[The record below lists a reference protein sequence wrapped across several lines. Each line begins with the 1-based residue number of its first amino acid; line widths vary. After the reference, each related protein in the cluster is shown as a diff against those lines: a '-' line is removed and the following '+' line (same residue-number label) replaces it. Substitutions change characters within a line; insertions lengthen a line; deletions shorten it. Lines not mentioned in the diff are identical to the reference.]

1 MRFVS
6 EIGRGALAMLFASHE
21 SSYRVPSDCYMMS
34 AHRVFGLSPGQASHD
49 RKGPRCNESPGALR
63 GSGSFFTTLSSSMSG
78 ERTPISMLIMDNIP
92 ISPCPHYCI
101 RLHDRIA
108 NIFKEITAEV
118 GAIEWRNLRL
128 EVCRIRSR
136 ASRGR
141 HGYVVGQDF
150 GAPHK
155 HLVVD
160 VTVTSAPTNSNVLV
174 VGISIPLHESM
185 AMLAQHAKLDA
196 RLRTSSSLAMHSIQ
210 SVRS

>member
-21 SSYRVPSDCYMMS
+21 SSYRVLSDCYMMA
-34 AHRVFGLSPGQASHD
+34 AHRVLGLSPGHASHD
-49 RKGPRCNESPGALR
+49 RKCPRCNESPGALR
-63 GSGSFFTTLSSSMSG
+63 GFGSFSTTSSSSMSG
-78 ERTPISMLIMDNIP
+78 ERTPISMLIMDHVP
-92 ISPCPHYCI
+92 ICPCPHYFI

-108 NIFKEITAEV
+108 NIFKETTAEV
-118 GAIEWRNLRL
+118 GAIAWRNLRL

-141 HGYVVGQDF
+141 HRYV
-150 GAPHK
+150 APHK

-160 VTVTSAPTNSNVLV
+160 VTVTSAPTNSNVPV
-174 VGISIPLHESM
+174 VGVSIPLHESM
-185 AMLAQHAKLDA
+185 SIRAQHAKLDA
-196 RLRTSSSLAMHSIQ
+196 RLRTSSSLGTPSIQ